1 MSTLLASEL
10 IINNDGSVYH
20 LAIKPEELATWII
33 TVGDPDRV
41 DLVSK
46 YFDSIDIIRQ
56 HREFVIHTGK
66 LNGKRI
72 TVMST
77 GMGTDNIDIVM
88 NELDA
93 LVNIDFETR
102 MVKKHLTS
110 LKIIRLGTSG
120 SLQASL
126 PIDSLLVS
134 EIAVGYD
141 GLLGFYHLED
151 AHNEPEWNEILP
163 TLGYIKPGMYKASSY
178 LLEHLGAGIT
188 RGVTYTAAGFYAPQG
203 RKLRIENAHDHLV
216 ETLTNLQLPGG
227 RKFSNMEMETSG
239 LYGLGTVLGH
249 EVISFST
256 LLANRITG
264 QFSTQGEQSV
274 DHLIRTII
282 DKIALIITD

>member
-10 IINNDGSVYH
+10 IINEDGSVYH
-20 LAIKPEELATWII
+20 LALRPEELATWII

-41 DLVSK
+41 DMVSK
-46 YFDSIDIIRQ
+46 YFDSIEIRRQ
-56 HREFVIHTGK
+56 HREFVIHTGT

-93 LVNIDFETR
+93 LVNIDFKTR
-102 MVKKHLTS
+102 KVKENLTS

-126 PIDSLLVS
+126 PIDSMLVS
-134 EIAVGYD
+134 EMAVGYD
-141 GLLGFYHLED
+141 GLLGFYQLN
-151 AHNEPEWNEILP
+151 NENQDPEWEEILP
-163 TLGYIKPGMYKASSY
+163 TLGNIKPGLYHASPY
-178 LLEHLGAGIT
+178 LLKHLGEGIT
-188 RGVTYTAAGFYAPQG
+188 KGVTYTAAGFYAPQG
-203 RKLRIENAHDHLV
+203 RQLRVESAHKNLIQS
-216 ETLTNLQLPGG
+216 LTQLALPGG
-227 RKFSNMEMETSG
+227 RMFTNMEMETSG
-239 LYGLGTVLGH
+239 LYGLGSVLGH

-274 DHLIRTII
+274 DLLIRTII